1 MARRPP
7 RGRGNGPAHHDG
19 YDDRP
24 QASGG
29 IPDGLLIGLL
39 ALFLAATLVAWTAT
53 GLAGL
58 FAHGA
63 WPDGVT
69 FTRSPLAL
77 RELATAP
84 QDLPAAWP
92 ETPAAQLS
100 GYGLFWGLFIGE
112 LMVLLVLTVFTL
124 GVASRGRAVR
134 ERRREEQAFTA
145 YEPQL
150 PTDKPAPTPPQ
161 EQPQPQAQAQA
172 HPEAPPVAE
181 ETPSPPEPSEPS
193 AALLPSPRTPSSSTP
208 PPPPGAPPSSRRS
221 TTPRAPRWSSHRTP
235 RSGPRRRTPGPSS
248 APSSSTTR
256 ATSATPPPAST
267 GRPPQAASCPTPP
280 PYAQPPCSP
289 RSARR
294 PGSTRRWPTRR
305 RHSSSAGCTRRRWT
319 AARSARWPAGPRG
332 PPPTN
337 RYASSV
343 PTPRPRPDSP
353 GSWSPRSRP
362 IRNGAR
368 WRRS

>member
-7 RGRGNGPAHHDG
+7 RGRGNGPAHDDG
-19 YDDRP
+19 YVDRP
-24 QASGG
+24 QGSGG

-100 GYGLFWGLFIGE
+100 GFGLFWGLFIGE
-112 LMVLLVLTVFTL
+112 LMVVLVLTVFTL
-124 GVASRGRAVR
+124 GVVSRGRAVR

-161 EQPQPQAQAQA
+161 EQPQPQPQAQAQA
-172 HPEAPPVAE
+172 HPEAPPVSE
-181 ETPSPPEPSEPS
+181 ETPFPPEPSEPS
-193 AALLPSPRTPSSSTP
+193 AALL
-208 PPPPGAPPSSRRS
+208 
-221 TTPRAPRWSSHRTP
+221 
-235 RSGPRRRTPGPSS
+235 
-248 APSSSTTR
+248 
-256 ATSATPPPAST
+256 
-267 GRPPQAASCPTPP
+267 
-280 PYAQPPCSP
+280 
-289 RSARR
+289 
-294 PGSTRRWPTRR
+294 
-305 RHSSSAGCTRRRWT
+305 
-319 AARSARWPAGPRG
+319 
-332 PPPTN
+332 
-337 RYASSV
+337 
-343 PTPRPRPDSP
+343 
-353 GSWSPRSRP
+353 
-362 IRNGAR
+362 
-368 WRRS
+368 